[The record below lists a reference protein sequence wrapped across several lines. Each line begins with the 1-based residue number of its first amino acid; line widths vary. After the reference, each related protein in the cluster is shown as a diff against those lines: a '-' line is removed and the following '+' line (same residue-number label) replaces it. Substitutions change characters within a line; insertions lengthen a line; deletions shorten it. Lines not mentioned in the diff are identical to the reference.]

1 MNEARTVVL
10 IGKTGNGKSSTGNSL
25 LGTRAFKSKSSS
37 GSVTATCQLQ
47 TTVLENRCQ
56 FLYVIDTPGLFDF
69 SGEDHIKKEIV
80 KCVDMAKDGIH
91 AVLFVLS
98 VRSRFS
104 REEENVIVN
113 MIEMF
118 GPKITDYMILLF
130 TGGDDLEESEETL
143 DDYLGR
149 DECPKPLKDIIGKC
163 RKRCILFDNRTTD
176 KRKKNEQ
183 LEKLLALIDDVV
195 EYNDGN
201 PYTHELFELQASK
214 NAEKLRIQEEVNSS
228 EQEKMKSYEEQLKR
242 MTEMI
247 ELKLKVQTEKLE
259 KQLAKEKAA
268 RLKVE
273 KAAKAT
279 HKKATEEIRK
289 ANENLN
295 KAKIEADRLRN
306 EAGKT
311 TCIIM

>member
-1 MNEARTVVL
+1 MNEARTIVL
-10 IGKTGNGKSSTGNSL
+10 VGKTGNGKSSTGNSL

-47 TTVLENRCQ
+47 TTTLENRRQ

-80 KCVDMAKDGIH
+80 KCVEMAKDGIH

-98 VRSRFS
+98 VRARFS
-104 REEENVIVN
+104 REEEAVIAN

-118 GPKITDYMILLF
+118 GAKITDYMILLF

-143 DDYLGR
+143 EDYLGR
-149 DECPKPLKDIIGKC
+149 DECPEPLKDIIGKC
-163 RKRCILFDNRTTD
+163 GNRCILFDNRTKD
-176 KRKKNEQ
+176 ERKKNEQ
-183 LEKLLALIDDVV
+183 LEKLFALVDDVV
-195 EYNDGN
+195 KDNDSK
-201 PYTHELFELQASK
+201 PYTHELFKLQAK
-214 NAEKLRIQEEVNSS
+214 KLRIQDEVNSS

-242 MTEMI
+242 MTDMI

-279 HKKATEEIRK
+279 HKKATQEIRK

-295 KAKIEADRLRN
+295 KAMIETARLRH

-311 TCIIM
+311 SCIIM